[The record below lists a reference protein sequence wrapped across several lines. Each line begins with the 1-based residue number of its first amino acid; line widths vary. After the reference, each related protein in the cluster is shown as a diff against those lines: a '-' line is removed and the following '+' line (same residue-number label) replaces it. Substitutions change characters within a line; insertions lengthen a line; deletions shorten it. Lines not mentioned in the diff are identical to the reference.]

1 MKRTSLR
8 TVLLGSSLALAL
20 ALAFGVGSPVN
31 VQAADQVKGGQ
42 KLMALKPV
50 KTIQDLEALE
60 QGDAVVMSCPK
71 CKTITVA
78 YVETTKGQV
87 KEEKVKREHLCPG
100 CQTKI
105 ETKGVGKAAKQE
117 VVHVCKMCGSQD
129 VMCCVLKKGSGP
141 TKGMEKE
148 SK

>member
-1 MKRTSLR
+1 MKRPSLR
-8 TVLLGSSLALAL
+8 TVLLGSSLAL

-42 KLMALKPV
+42 KLMQLKPI
-50 KTIQDLEALE
+50 KTTQDIEAL
-60 QGDAVVMSCPK
+60 QSGDAVVMSCPK

-78 YVETTKGQV
+78 YVETTKGHI
-87 KEEKVKREHLCPG
+87 KEEKLKQEHLCPG

-117 VVHVCKMCGSQD
+117 VVHVCKECGSHD
-129 VMCCVLKKGSGP
+129 VMCCVLKKGSGQ
-141 TKGMEKE
+141 TKGTEEK
-148 SK
+148 K